1 MGWAFTRSSETVKQP
16 VLFYVLVWFSH
27 VREPHTFIGRG
38 KSPFH
43 PRSRCFVSAWVLDLC
58 KNTGW
63 LQAKK
68 FHFSRWQFIQLTLIP
83 LTDTWV
89 STLWHQSF
97 SCLFLT
103 FDETIS
109 YWILCS
115 LRSANYKI
123 IVPHTQ
129 LAIKW
134 FTQMTK
140 TLKTLFFFTPTI
152 RPRGSLR
159 EKSRDQLFEGRLGL
173 NPGLDITRLSFSC
186 VQKHFLG
193 QSSLLFLVLPI
204 INL

>member
-1 MGWAFTRSSETVKQP
+1 MANLLFTLAPDVSFQRRFLIYVKI
-16 VLFYVLVWFSH
+16 
-27 VREPHTFIGRG
+27 R
-38 KSPFH
+38 
-43 PRSRCFVSAWVLDLC
+43 ADLR
-58 KNTGW
+58 
-63 LQAKK
+63 AKK

-134 FTQMTK
+134 FTKMTK
-140 TLKTLFFFTPTI
+140 TLKTLFFFICYHPC
-152 RPRGSLR
+152 PRQPAGKVQS
-159 EKSRDQLFEGRLGL
+159 FGPEGWGYSE
-173 NPGLDITRLSFSC
+173 G
-186 VQKHFLG
+186 G
-193 QSSLLFLVLPI
+193 QIKQTFHCFLVCVYEVFLAAWNNNAGCLFSFLKCGYSVFWWCNVSQVLYI
-204 INL
+204 FT